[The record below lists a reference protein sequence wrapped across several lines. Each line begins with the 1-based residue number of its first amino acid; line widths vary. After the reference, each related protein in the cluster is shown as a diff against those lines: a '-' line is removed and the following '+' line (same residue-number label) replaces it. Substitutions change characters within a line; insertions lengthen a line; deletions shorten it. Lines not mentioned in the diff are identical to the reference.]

1 MNGSVT
7 MNVEMIKLALA
18 IILSGR
24 TGGQV
29 KVELKE
35 RDNE

>member
-1 MNGSVT
+1 MNK
-7 MNVEMIKLALA
+7 EAIKLAL
-18 IILSGR
+18 ILILSGR

-35 RDNE
+35 NKNEHC